1 MAGAVTKGI
10 GFTNVR
16 NFVKEKWGDEGWEA
30 VLQRLRPDDR
40 DVLAS
45 VVPIGWYSLAL
56 YAQLIRAV
64 DEVHGYGDLSVLVQ
78 LGRYE
83 AEKDLTTI
91 HRMLLRLVNPAT
103 VVEKSMDYWRRFH
116 DTGTWNIRRVS
127 PTEVEGL
134 LEGWG
139 VVDHALCR
147 ELGGYLARLLEL
159 VGARSVVVEHPRCR
173 ANGDADCFFSARWA
187 GS

>member
-1 MAGAVTKGI
+1 MSAALTKGI

-16 NFVKEKWGDEGWEA
+16 AFVMERWGEAGWSA
-30 VLQRLRPDDR
+30 VLARLRPDDR
-40 DVLAS
+40 EMLAS

-56 YAQLIRAV
+56 YARLIRAV
-64 DEVHGYGDLSVLVQ
+64 DDVHGCGDLAILVQ

-116 DTGTWNIRRVS
+116 DTGTWHVRRIS
-127 PTEVEGL
+127 PTEVEGV

-173 ANGDADCFFSARWA
+173 ARGDADCSFSACWT
-187 GS
+187 G